1 MAKLEITL
9 HGDFDAWLSR
19 IQDGIL
25 NGSATASLEDWSEFR
40 SEDGTARC
48 SVLVF
53 ERYSMAGGNRLSLSV
68 TLFQARS
75 GAIACSAIAAGG
87 SNARFWKVNTWG
99 EESFLECFR
108 EIVSA

>member
-1 MAKLEITL
+1 MAKLELTL
-9 HGDFDAWLSR
+9 HGDFDAWLTR

-25 NGSATASLEDWSEFR
+25 RGSSTASLEDRSEFR
-40 SEDGTARC
+40 SEDGTTRC

-75 GAIACSAIAAGG
+75 GEIACSAITSGG

-99 EESFLECFR
+99 EASFLDCFQN
-108 EIVSA
+108 IVQG